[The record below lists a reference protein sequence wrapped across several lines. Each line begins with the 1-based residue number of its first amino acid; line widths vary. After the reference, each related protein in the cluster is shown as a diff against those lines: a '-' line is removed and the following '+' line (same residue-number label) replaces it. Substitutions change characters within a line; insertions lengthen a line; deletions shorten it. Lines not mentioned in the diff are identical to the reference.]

1 MRIKNLAPVLGI
13 LLLLLATAALAD
25 EAPARDAAP
34 TAETAVFAVPG
45 LADAG
50 LVKDLTKALAKHKG
64 VVAAKADAEAGK
76 FLVTFEP
83 GKTSPE
89 ALTKVVAKVAPK
101 AQFETVQAA
110 DGKAAGGDPCGKCP
124 SKATC
129 AGKKK

>member
-1 MRIKNLAPVLGI
+1 MRVKTLAPVLG
-13 LLLLLATAALAD
+13 LFLLLLATAALAD
-25 EAPARDAAP
+25 EAPAKDVAP
-34 TAETAVFAVPG
+34 AAETAVFAVPD

-50 LVKDLTKALAKHKG
+50 LVKDLTQALAKHKG

-89 ALTKVVAKVAPK
+89 ALTKVVSKVAPK

-110 DGKAAGGDPCGKCP
+110 DGKAAGADPCGKCP
-124 SKATC
+124 SKASC
-129 AGKKK
+129 GGQK

>member
-1 MRIKNLAPVLGI
+1 MRIKNLALIPGL
-13 LLLLLATAALAD
+13 LLLLLATVALAE

-34 TAETAVFAVPG
+34 AVETAVFAVPD

-50 LVKDLTKALAKHKG
+50 LVKHLTQALAKHKG

-83 GKTSPE
+83 DRTSPE

-101 AQFETVQAA
+101 AKFETVQAA
-110 DGKAAGGDPCGKCP
+110 DGKAAGADPCGKCP
-124 SKATC
+124 SKASC
-129 AGKKK
+129 AGKK

>member
-1 MRIKNLAPVLGI
+1 MRIKNLAPVLGVF
-13 LLLLLATAALAD
+13 LLLVATAALAA
-25 EAPARDAAP
+25 EIPVKDAAP
-34 TAETAVFAVPG
+34 AAETAVFAVPG
-45 LADAG
+45 LTDAA

-76 FLVTFEP
+76 FLVTFVP

-89 ALTKVVAKVAPK
+89 ALTKIVAKVAPK
-101 AQFETVQAA
+101 AQLETVQAA

-129 AGKKK
+129 AGKK

>member
-1 MRIKNLAPVLGI
+1 MRTKNLALIPGL

-25 EAPARDAAP
+25 DAPARDAAP
-34 TAETAVFAVPG
+34 ATETAVFAVPD

-50 LVKDLTKALAKHKG
+50 LVKNLTKALAKHEG

-83 GKTSPE
+83 GRTNPE

-110 DGKAAGGDPCGKCP
+110 DGKAAGADPCGKCP
-124 SKATC
+124 SKAGC
-129 AGKKK
+129 AGKK